1 MEEFETMFTRTGDVI
16 GCGAFG
22 SVVLVR
28 DTNGEF
34 YAAKI
39 LKTRTQKKRDTAMR
53 EYETMR
59 NLHHSKLVKLYQTF
73 LSRDSF
79 ILIMD

>member
-1 MEEFETMFTRTGDVI
+1 MFTKTGDII

-28 DTNGEF
+28 DMKGEY

-53 EYETMR
+53 EYEMMKSLR
-59 NLHHSKLVKLYQTF
+59 HSKLVELHSTF
-73 LSRDSF
+73 TAKESF
-79 ILIMD
+79 ILVMD